1 MTGSRKGEGLERES
15 RRIHPGP
22 AKTSER
28 KTNHSPFARDL
39 TGAPEGGPERESYS
53 RPGITLGRPRR

>member
-1 MTGSRKGEGLERES
+1 LERES